1 MKKGAAK
8 RPHLRV
14 DQRILALLLAQVA
27 LVLAGF
33 THLALAILLLLL
45 TTALA
50 GAITTLLA
58 ALFAT
63 LLVLVCHLTL
73 LSTLSLKA
81 AIKRLRRP
89 SVPFVTVN
97 G

>member
-1 MKKGAAK
+1 M
-8 RPHLRV
+8 
-14 DQRILALLLAQVA
+14 DQRILTLLLAHVA

-33 THLALAILLLLL
+33 THLALAIFLLLL
-45 TTALA
+45 TAALT

-73 LSTLSLKA
+73 LFTLSLKA
-81 AIKRLRRP
+81 ANKRL
-89 SVPFVTVN
+89 SLACVPFVTVN